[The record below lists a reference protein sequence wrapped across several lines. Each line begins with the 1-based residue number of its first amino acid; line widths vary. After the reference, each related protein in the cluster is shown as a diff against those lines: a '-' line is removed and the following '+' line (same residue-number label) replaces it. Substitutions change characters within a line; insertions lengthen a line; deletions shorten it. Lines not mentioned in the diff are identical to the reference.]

1 MQGIS
6 ATDSTGIVKKFVFL
20 GAAIL
25 VAAQFVTSCSSVPD
39 SVLARIGSDT
49 LRVPEYEEMFLRTR
63 QQPPHDRNDRE
74 AFLETYIDYR
84 AKLQEARAQGI
95 DQTPAF
101 RDELRRYRDQLAL
114 TFLAQRD
121 LIEPGVR
128 TLYDRRLEEI
138 ELQHI
143 LIKPQKDP
151 GSVGAADTA
160 VAFETARKVLAL
172 AKSKEIP
179 FDTLLR
185 RYSEDGSRERT
196 NGRLGWFIAGTS
208 YPELDDMMYDAK
220 PGDILPHPL
229 HTVFGYHIFRVLD
242 RKPSRQRLRPAH
254 ILARL
259 DLDNPND
266 TTAAYARLAPVLDS
280 LDRGLATFEELAMR
294 NSEDSLSGSAGGDLG
309 WVNRGTNLEP
319 NFEEALFNLKKGET
333 SRIVRTAFGL
343 HIIKVLDEE
352 PPLPFEEQKE
362 HLRGVY
368 QNERYQTDLR
378 NHLAR
383 LREKYDY
390 TVNRNVVTLIL
401 SRLDSSVT
409 TSTPSWEGRLQPKDL
424 DAYLFRLSFG
434 NVTVREVIEFSKPDA
449 SVQMRPITAGLLDT
463 LCEMAADRLVSLKE
477 TEDFERDIPAFRRLL
492 REYEESSLITTL
504 EDREVWSKAQ
514 SSDADMRAWFERNRD
529 AFTWPARVQFAEIF
543 TYTKPLADEL
553 LDSLKAGADFTDIA
567 SRRTQRPGYFE
578 RKGVWDYVPID
589 KNVLAERAVALR
601 IGDVDGPISF
611 DSGFSLIKLL
621 DRQPPRQ
628 KTWDEARSEVVTLYK
643 EARVDELRRAWVAG
657 LREKFGVE
665 VWSGHLD
672 NTFAPSR

>member
-1 MQGIS
+1 MQGLS
-6 ATDSTGIVKKFVFL
+6 ATDSTGIVKKLVFL

-25 VAAQFVTSCSSVPD
+25 VAAQFVTSCSSVPG
-39 SVLARIGSDT
+39 SVLARVGGDT
-49 LRVPEYEEMFLRTR
+49 VRVSEYEEMFLRTR
-63 QQPPHDRNDRE
+63 QQPPHDQADRE

-84 AKLQEARAQGI
+84 VKLQEARAQGI
-95 DQTPAF
+95 DQTEAF
-101 RDELRRYRDQLAL
+101 RDEMQRYRDQLAL
-114 TFLAQRD
+114 TFLYQRD
-121 LIEPGVR
+121 LIEPGVE
-128 TLYDRRLEEI
+128 TLYNRRLEEI

-143 LIKPQKDP
+143 LIKPSKVGTSQGDT
-151 GSVGAADTA
+151 SVAY
-160 VAFETARKVLAL
+160 ETAREVHAL
-172 AKSKEIP
+172 AMAGEIP

-208 YPELDDMMYDAK
+208 YPELDDMMYATK
-220 PGDILPHPL
+220 TGDVLPQPL
-229 HTVFGYHIFRVLD
+229 RTVFGYHIFRVLD

-259 DLDNPND
+259 DLENPND
-266 TTAAYARLAPVLDS
+266 TVAAHARLAPVLDS

-294 NSEDSLSGSAGGDLG
+294 NSEDSLSGAAGGDLG

-319 NFEEALFNLKKGET
+319 NFEEALFNLGKGET

-343 HIIKVLDEE
+343 HIVKVLDEE
-352 PPLPFEEQKE
+352 PPLPLAEQKD

-368 QNERYQTDLR
+368 QNERFQTDLR

-383 LREKYDY
+383 LRAKYDY
-390 TVNRNVVTLIL
+390 AVNTNVVRLIL
-401 SRLDSSVT
+401 SRLDSTVT
-409 TSTPSWEGRLQPKDL
+409 TSTPAWERRLQPKDL

-463 LCEMAADRLVSLKE
+463 LCERAADRLVSLKE

-492 REYEESSLITTL
+492 REYEESTLITTL
-504 EDREVWSKAQ
+504 EDREIWSKAQ
-514 SSDADMRAWFERNRD
+514 SSDAEMKEWFDRNRD

-543 TYTKPLADEL
+543 SYAKPVVDEL
-553 LDSLKAGADFTDIA
+553 LDSLAAGADFTDIA

-578 RKGVWDYVPID
+578 RKGVWDYVPLD
-589 KNVLAERAVALR
+589 KNTLSQRAVALP
-601 IGDVDGPISF
+601 IGGVDGPISF
-611 DSGFSLIKLL
+611 ENGFSLIKLL
-621 DRQPPRQ
+621 DRQPPRR
-628 KTWDEARSEVVTLYK
+628 KTWEEARAEVVSIYK
-643 EARVDELRRAWVAG
+643 EARVDELRRAWLAG

-665 VWSGHLD
+665 VWRGHLD
-672 NTFAPSR
+672 NAFVSEQ